1 MLVVVGAASVFGYL
15 FVHYDNTS
23 LSASYTA
30 EERSAKNK
38 FAQQVVQDET
48 DEWDDMTTL
57 TVVESAYKKFLG
69 DEITYTVAVY
79 EVAEGTPVTDAM
91 WGYSKSPAKKDENL
105 TALATVTF
113 VYNEVNGEVGP
124 FDTVPAK

>member
-1 MLVVVGAASVFGYL
+1 M
-15 FVHYDNTS
+15 
-23 LSASYTA
+23 
-30 EERSAKNK
+30 
-38 FAQQVVQDET
+38 
-48 DEWDDMTTL
+48 
-57 TVVESAYKKFLG
+57 VESAYKKFLG